1 MMWNGRYKAIV
12 VLIIIASAIIDMFI
26 IQTGSFFFNTL
37 MYLLVGG
44 AFLWLAN
51 MIKTAFTGKP
61 LFYDIKYF
69 ENKHKK

>member
-1 MMWNGRYKAIV
+1 MIWNGRYRAIV

-26 IQTGSFFFNTL
+26 IQTGSFFFSTL
-37 MYLLVGG
+37 MLLLVGS

-51 MIKTAFTGKP
+51 MIKTALTGKP

-69 ENKHKK
+69 ENENKK